1 MSELTDERLDEIE
14 ALAAARTGDDYYC
27 PSCRSAV
34 VATYDERCCSCGS
47 NAYVPDDDPLCVAV
61 PELVAEVRRLKAL
74 DIDTAFCWHCKHVTS
89 EFAFV
94 CPECMDMVKRL
105 EAEKVRARELYENA
119 ARDTLAFTA
128 AIDPDG
134 PTVEDVMKA
143 YDEALRQERV

>member
-1 MSELTDERLDEIE
+1 MSEMTDERLDEIE

-89 EFAFV
+89 EFSFV
-94 CPECMDMVKRL
+94 CPECMDLVKRL
-105 EAEKVRARELYENA
+105 KAERREARVWYCRQLCIRYGSEDEQEVYERNL
-119 ARDTLAFTA
+119 R
-128 AIDPDG
+128 
-134 PTVEDVMKA
+134 A
-143 YDEALRQERV
+143 YDKATGSDGNE